1 MAASRVRSSR
11 RRGHDVEDAAPLED
25 HRGRGGD
32 GGGGDTRRSEAPPV
46 GGPLNAF
53 ARNEMAAHYLA
64 ISEAALKAFD
74 LITMPL
80 DAPAVAEYFRCHD
93 QIVEHVNSAIADLRA
108 AVGR

>member
-1 MAASRVRSSR
+1 
-11 RRGHDVEDAAPLED
+11 
-25 HRGRGGD
+25 
-32 GGGGDTRRSEAPPV
+32 
-46 GGPLNAF
+46 
-53 ARNEMAAHYLA
+53 MAAHYLA

-74 LITMPL
+74 LITTPL